1 MGVIREKNRFKILL
15 SEGDKPV
22 YDQLYGQ
29 IIAFLKGRGDYDPA
43 VDNNFV
49 DIAVR
54 ALIRIRKL
62 DDRLDVVGMEEAPAF
77 IDAMQKMYGIFDK
90 AVTGLAANRL
100 ERLKAKDRKDVEN
113 ELREA
118 MHEFMGLK

>member
-1 MGVIREKNRFKILL
+1 VGVIREKNRFKILL

>member
-1 MGVIREKNRFKILL
+1 MLL
-15 SEGDKPV
+15 SEEDKPV
-22 YDQLYGQ
+22 YDQISSQ
-29 IIAFLKGRGDYDPA
+29 IIAYLKDRGNYDPA
-43 VDNNFV
+43 VDNGFV

-90 AVTGLAANRL
+90 AVTGLAANRR
-100 ERLKAKDRKDVEN
+100 ERLKAKDRKDVDN